1 MSKKTETSATQS
13 DSGVEYAGWGDL
25 SRLDAVQKKGESLLS
40 GDNLREDDSF
50 MIHLTVTG
58 RCYAQCK
65 GCVNSAVTLGNDNP
79 RNEVVTS
86 QDAEPERDA
95 FIINELAEQ
104 HPEQKITVCFYG
116 GEPFLAQE
124 KMAATWKIL
133 KESDKADR
141 YMFMVY
147 TSGEFFIEAMSA
159 YPEFVK
165 DLWLY
170 SVSIDGDEEQHN
182 RVRKGTQL
190 GRIKD
195 NLKELSSFYKGN
207 ILHWSTIR
215 EEQSLYN
222 CFEEFMRMYQEGLVN
237 HFFWHWAE
245 DREPFQDFPNFVKIY
260 GQDLEKIMDFY
271 VKHISRGEILPVA
284 HVNELILFLLT
295 GKERGHTACAVELA
309 KNYDIVSGK
318 VYPCADLPSSHS
330 VGELDKNGRL
340 NIKEY
345 DLTSLVEYKK
355 QLGCFR
361 CGVHFYCGGR
371 CPVQVLAGSKER
383 TLQYCQLMRL
393 HVGIVQSRISDIFN
407 GLQKNG
413 ITLQQIY
420 DRSAFLTKYTDV
432 VP

>member
-1 MSKKTETSATQS
+1 MRKKKKTFAAQS
-13 DSGVEYAGWGDL
+13 DSGVDYAGFGDL
-25 SRLDAVQKKGESLLS
+25 SRCDAIKRKGESILS
-40 GDNLREDDSF
+40 GENLQEDDSL

-65 GCVNSAVTLGNDNP
+65 GCVNSAVTLGNANP
-79 RNEVVTS
+79 RNTVITS
-86 QDAEPERDA
+86 QDTEPERDA
-95 FIINELAEQ
+95 LIIKELVGR
-104 HPEQKITVCFYG
+104 HPEQIITVCFYG

-141 YMFMVY
+141 YRFMVY
-147 TSGEFFIEAMSA
+147 TNGEFFIDAVSA
-159 YPEFVK
+159 HPEFMK
-165 DLWLY
+165 DMWLY

-182 RVRKGTQL
+182 QVREGTQL
-190 GRIKD
+190 SRIKD
-195 NLKELSSFYKGN
+195 NLQELTSVSKGN
-207 ILHWSTIR
+207 ILQWSTLR
-215 EEQSLYN
+215 EEQSLFN
-222 CFEEFMRMYQEGLVN
+222 CFEEFMRLYQRGLVN

-245 DREPFQDFPNFVKIY
+245 DREPFRDFPNFVKMY
-260 GQDLEKIMDFY
+260 GQDFEKIMDFY
-271 VKHISRGEILPVA
+271 VNRISKGEILPVV
-284 HVNELILFLLT
+284 HVNELVLFLLT

-330 VGELDKNGRL
+330 IGELDKNGRL
-340 NIKEY
+340 TIEKFN
-345 DLTSLVEYKK
+345 LNSLVEYKE
-355 QLGCFR
+355 QLGCFQ

-393 HVGIVQSRISDIFN
+393 HVGIVQERISDIFE

-420 DRSAFLTKYTDV
+420 DRSAFLAKYTDV